1 MSDKI
6 SGVDWDIPSEAAEL
20 HRSALVCDLTLPF
33 ADIGDPRLK
42 NQTLPR
48 FVNSGVNSV
57 SLSVGGD
64 AGSAGDTLK
73 LLARERARVKA
84 NPESYRLV
92 EVADDIRQSKQDGT
106 LAVSFHF
113 QGTNPLEGS
122 LEMIAAYYELGVRHM
137 ALAYN
142 TRNRVG
148 DGCFE
153 PTDGGLSI
161 FGRRVV
167 REMNRVGML
176 VDGSHTGRRTS
187 HEAME
192 LSDSPFI
199 FSHANPAGVFDH
211 VRNIND
217 DQIRHCAES
226 GGVVGI
232 MGISAMLGPENLATI
247 ELMVRHIDYV
257 VQLVGIDHV
266 GLSLDFVYDTE
277 ATYWWALAEAGG
289 ELPAKGNY
297 RVDMPLVQPEDYP
310 RITAALLL
318 KGYAP
323 DDIRKILGGNW
334 FRVASQVWK

>member
-1 MSDKI
+1 MNDSEFE
-6 SGVDWDIPSEAAEL
+6 VNWDVPAEAAEL
-20 HRSALVCDLTLPF
+20 HRSALVCDFTLPF

-42 NQTLPR
+42 SQTLPR
-48 FVNSGVNSV
+48 FAFSGVNCV

-64 AGSAGDTLK
+64 SGSAGDTLR
-73 LLARERARVKA
+73 LLAQERARTQA
-84 NPESYRLV
+84 DPGLYRLV
-92 EVADDIRQSKQDGT
+92 AGVEDIRRAQIDGV

-113 QGTNPLEGS
+113 QGTNPLEGKP
-122 LEMIAAYYELGVRHM
+122 EMIAAFYQLGVRHM

-142 TRNRVG
+142 ARNQVG

-153 PTDGGLSI
+153 PKDGGLSA
-161 FGRRVV
+161 FGRKVV

-176 VDGSHTGRRTS
+176 VDGSHTGRQTS
-187 HEAME
+187 LEAME

-217 DQIRHCAES
+217 DQIRQCAES

-232 MGISAMLGPENLATI
+232 MGISAMLGPDNLATVD
-247 ELMVRHIDYV
+247 LMVQHIDYV

-277 ATYWWALAEAGG
+277 ATYWWALAAAGG

-310 RITAALLL
+310 RITAELLG

-334 FRVASQVWK
+334 LRVASEVWK